1 MAKVLALTLALSTA
15 VSAME
20 LTPETWDDAV
30 AGKTGAK
37 TRGGGRKAASRARAS
52 LEEKSLA
59 SCPLSGRVR
68 ARARFSRAVFIK
80 FLAPW

>member
-37 TRGGGRKAASRARAS
+37 KGGGNAPHARAHPVRS
-52 LEEKSLA
+52 FLRKLSAERSR
-59 SCPLSGRVR
+59 PLR
-68 ARARFSRAVFIK
+68 APSRAVFIK

>member
-1 MAKVLALTLALSTA
+1 MASVRKIQADKTKMAKVLALTLALSTA

-37 TRGGGRKAASRARAS
+37 TRGGG
-52 LEEKSLA
+52 EK
-59 SCPLSGRVR
+59 PPR
-68 ARARFSRAVFIK
+68 ARARPWKRNLSQAVR
-80 FLAPW
+80 

>member
-1 MAKVLALTLALSTA
+1 MRKIQADKTKMAKVLALTLALSTA

-37 TRGGGRKAASRARAS
+37 TRGGG
-52 LEEKSLA
+52 EK
-59 SCPLSGRVR
+59 PPR
-68 ARARFSRAVFIK
+68 ARARPWKRNLSQAVR
-80 FLAPW
+80 